1 MPPARLV
8 PSLASPF
15 LLQRGNNKWL
25 TPFLLGLQEERRLAA
40 VSSRHHMVAGARI
53 LTPQAPRHP
62 YELAL
67 RDKPLPASPR
77 TSTLVRDTMGEQFT
91 AEVRG
96 PDQRQCRRGRNRRPS
111 RS

>member
-15 LLQRGNNKWL
+15 LLQRGNNKMAD
-25 TPFLLGLQEERRLAA
+25 PFFISSRTFRKKRRLAA

-62 YELAL
+62 YELAPARA
-67 RDKPLPASPR
+67 RDKPLPA
-77 TSTLVRDTMGEQFT
+77 
-91 AEVRG
+91 
-96 PDQRQCRRGRNRRPS
+96 
-111 RS
+111 